1 MYKLLLVDDEADV
14 REGLLHEIDWNRYGF
29 DIVDT
34 AENGREA
41 MELIER
47 HEPDVVLTDISMP
60 FMDGLALSDWIRST
74 YPATRIVLISG
85 YEEFEYAQRAI
96 KLDVD
101 EYVLKPFDGSQ
112 IVQVLHKVKERIDA
126 EAARREDME
135 LLREHYRTSLP
146 VMRETFLASLLSR
159 KLPIWQ
165 IEEKARSYGLQLTGR
180 CYIVS
185 AITLQQNAAGAAGG
199 NGNGSG
205 SGGESG
211 NGGPQQSEGSLRS
224 SGDIDLKLFAVL
236 NIAEE
241 LWVKQ
246 AMGKAFI
253 YQNHVILL
261 TISERDDL
269 EAVLQETLSVLQETV
284 HHIERWL
291 KLTVTIGVGAPVTEL
306 AELKNGYNDALHALD
321 YRIVQGGNRII
332 FIGDVERRFVNKL
345 RFDELKEQALVRCMK
360 VGTEEEMR
368 EAVNALFDEIGQVH
382 ASYKDYQVFMLELL
396 TAVLRAA
403 KDADADL
410 DDIMGGGN
418 MIFTDLMKLDSLQAA
433 REWFA
438 SLCIKLVQHITC
450 SRQHSYKQLVQQA
463 IDYTKANYT
472 DSDISV
478 NKVCGHLHISAGYFS
493 SVFKKEVKLTFV
505 SYLMNIRMEAAQR
518 LLRTTE
524 LKAFEI
530 AEQVG
535 FGDPNYF
542 SFCFK
547 KQVGISPKEYRNRSK
562 ED

>member
-14 REGLLHEIDWNRYGF
+14 RDGLLHEIDWGHNGF
-29 DIVDT
+29 EIVDT

-41 MELIER
+41 MELIDR
-47 HEPDVVLTDISMP
+47 HAPDVVLTDISMP

-74 YPATRIVLISG
+74 HPATRIVLISG
-85 YEEFEYAQRAI
+85 YEEFEYAQRAVG
-96 KLDVD
+96 LDVD
-101 EYVLKPFDGSQ
+101 EYVLKPFEAAQ
-112 IVQVLHKVKERIDA
+112 IVQVLHKVKERIDG
-126 EAARREDME
+126 EIARREDME

-165 IEEKARSYGLQLTGR
+165 IEEKAGSYGLQLAGR

-185 AITLQQNAAGAAGG
+185 AISLQQQADGESTASTAAGD
-199 NGNGSG
+199 
-205 SGGESG
+205 GEQR
-211 NGGPQQSEGSLRS
+211 PPEGSLRA

-261 TISERDDL
+261 AISERNDM
-269 EAVLQETLSVLQETV
+269 EAVLQETLTVLQETV

-291 KLTVTIGVGAPVTEL
+291 KLTVTVGVGVPVGGLTEL
-306 AELKNGYNDALHALD
+306 KHSYNDALHALD
-321 YRIVQGGNRII
+321 YRIVHGQGGNRII
-332 FIGDVERRFVNKL
+332 FIGDVERRYVTKL

-368 EAVNALFDEIGQVH
+368 GAVNTLFDEIELAH

-410 DDIMGGGN
+410 EDIFGGGN
-418 MIFTDLMKLDSLQAA
+418 AIFADLQKLDSLLAA
-433 REWFA
+433 RVWFA
-438 SLCIKLVQHITC
+438 SLCIKLVQHIA
-450 SRQHSYKQLVQQA
+450 SNRQHSYKQLVQQA
-463 IDYTKANYT
+463 IDYTKANYS
-472 DSDISV
+472 DSEISV
-478 NKVCGHLHISAGYFS
+478 NKLCSHLHISAGYFS
-493 SVFKKEVKLTFV
+493 SMFKKEVKLTFV
-505 SYLMNIRMEAAQR
+505 SYLMNMRMEAAQR

-530 AEQVG
+530 AEQIG
-535 FGDPNYF
+535 FADPNYF

-547 KQVGISPKEYRNRSK
+547 KQIGISPKEYRNRSK

>member
-14 REGLLHEIDWNRYGF
+14 RDGLLHEIDWGHNGF
-29 DIVDT
+29 EIVDT

-41 MELIER
+41 MELIDR
-47 HEPDVVLTDISMP
+47 HAPDVVLTDISMP
-60 FMDGLALSDWIRST
+60 FMDGLALSDWIRSAH
-74 YPATRIVLISG
+74 PATRIVLISG
-85 YEEFEYAQRAI
+85 YEEFEYAQRAVG
-96 KLDVD
+96 LDVD
-101 EYVLKPFDGSQ
+101 EYVLKPFEAGQ
-112 IVQVLHKVKERIDA
+112 IVQVLRKVKERIDG
-126 EAARREDME
+126 EVARREDME

-165 IEEKARSYGLQLTGR
+165 IEEKAGSYGLQLAGR

-185 AITLQQNAAGAAGG
+185 AISLQQQADSGNAASTAAVD
-199 NGNGSG
+199 
-205 SGGESG
+205 GEQR
-211 NGGPQQSEGSLRS
+211 PSEGSLRS

-261 TISERDDL
+261 AISERNDM
-269 EAVLQETLSVLQETV
+269 EAVLQETLTVLQETV

-291 KLTVTIGVGAPVTEL
+291 KLTVTIGVGVPVGGLTEL
-306 AELKNGYNDALHALD
+306 KHSYNDALHALD
-321 YRIVQGGNRII
+321 YRIVQGQGGNRII
-332 FIGDVERRFVNKL
+332 FIGDVERRFVTKL

-360 VGTEEEMR
+360 VGTEDEMR
-368 EAVNALFDEIGQVH
+368 EAVNTLFDEIEQAH

-410 DDIMGGGN
+410 EDIFGGGN
-418 MIFTDLMKLDSLQAA
+418 AIFADLQKLDSLQAA
-433 REWFA
+433 RVWFA
-438 SLCIKLVQHITC
+438 SLCIKLVQHIA
-450 SRQHSYKQLVQQA
+450 SNRQHSYKQLVQQA
-463 IDYTKANYT
+463 IDYTKANYS
-472 DSDISV
+472 DSEISV
-478 NKVCGHLHISAGYFS
+478 NKLCSHLHISAGYFS

-535 FGDPNYF
+535 FADPNYF

-547 KQVGISPKEYRNRSK
+547 KGIGVSPKEYRNRSK